1 METIRIRLDTARYLA
16 GVVKTIT
23 RNQYMLDIYA
33 GNRAAKII
41 QEQGLSADLF
51 NTFLGASGGPK
62 WFTLFGLDKYLFG
75 EFFKH
80 RATPLNLLGSSAG
93 AFRSACFAQND
104 PVAAIS
110 RLAKSYSETRYSSNK
125 AAPNEITTKA
135 RELLRYVFAENGI
148 QEILENPH
156 FKAHFIVA
164 KSYGLTASENKVLQ
178 LMGLSTSYLANRLN
192 RRLLSKQYERYVF
205 GPADSQ
211 LSFSDNNT
219 FNTHTIELNK
229 NNLADALLA
238 SGSIPLVM
246 QGIRNIS
253 GTPTGMYRDGGIID
267 YHFDLTIHN
276 DGLILYPHF
285 NNNPKAGWFDK
296 RLKRGI
302 TPSNYDNIVMITP
315 SNKFIASLPY
325 SKIPDRSDFTNLDA
339 DARIKYWR
347 QVLCE
352 TERLAEAFAAICNQT
367 HTPKVN
373 IIT

>member
-1 METIRIRLDTARYLA
+1 MI
-16 GVVKTIT
+16 
-23 RNQYMLDIYA
+23 DIYA
-33 GNRAAKII
+33 GPTAAKVI

-51 NTFLGASGGPK
+51 NTFLGPSGGPK

-75 EFFKH
+75 EFFKD
-80 RATPLNLLGSSAG
+80 RSTPLNLLGSSAG

-125 AAPNEITTKA
+125 AKPEEITTKA
-135 RELLRYVFAENGI
+135 RELLRYVFAEDGI
-148 QEILENPH
+148 HEIIHNPI

-164 KSYGLTASENKVLQ
+164 KSNGFTASENKVIQ
-178 LMGLSTSYLANRLN
+178 LMGLSKSYLVNRMN

-205 GPADSQ
+205 QAADSQ

-219 FNTHTIELNK
+219 FNTHTIELSED
-229 NNLADALLA
+229 NLADALLA

-246 QGIRNIS
+246 QGIKNII
-253 GTPTGMYRDGGIID
+253 GTPPGIYRDGGIID

-296 RLKRGI
+296 SLKRGI
-302 TPSNYDNIVMITP
+302 TPSNYDNVVMITP
-315 SNKFIASLPY
+315 SAEFIDTLPY
-325 SKIPDRSDFTNLDA
+325 GKIPDRKDFTELDA
-339 DARIKYWR
+339 DTRIKYWQ
-347 QVLCE
+347 QVLDE
-352 TERLAEAFAAICNQT
+352 TERLANTFDEICM
-367 HTPKVN
+367 HKKPLMIKN
-373 IIT
+373 IT